1 MLIIKRIVTIL
12 LSVVV
17 VSLGLT
23 AAVAELKSFVYTKYH
38 FVLTDVHVFALAVV
52 LVLMICGILLL
63 AYLAIKNTQP
73 WRAKCQVK
81 KDSKK
86 QQMFNRR
93 MDSYLE
99 SKNNQLKG

>member
-1 MLIIKRIVTIL
+1 MHIIQRIVVLL
-12 LSVVV
+12 LSAVV

-23 AAVAELKSFVYTKYH
+23 AAVAELKRWVYANYH
-38 FVLTDVHVFALAVV
+38 FVLTDTHVFAIGVV
-52 LVLMICGILLL
+52 VFLMICGILLL
-63 AYLAIKNTQP
+63 GYLTSKNTQP
-73 WRAKCQVK
+73 WRAERRIK

-86 QQMFNRR
+86 QQAFNRR